1 MYLQGPLIHLNT
13 RGPKET
19 EILLH
24 MVFSAPIKVDRKNV
38 YMYVP
43 AVGGC
48 HRVALCNLENRDEQF
63 MPNSYK
69 LTKEYNGISV

>member
-1 MYLQGPLIHLNT
+1 
-13 RGPKET
+13 
-19 EILLH
+19 
-24 MVFSAPIKVDRKNV
+24 
-38 YMYVP
+38 MYVP